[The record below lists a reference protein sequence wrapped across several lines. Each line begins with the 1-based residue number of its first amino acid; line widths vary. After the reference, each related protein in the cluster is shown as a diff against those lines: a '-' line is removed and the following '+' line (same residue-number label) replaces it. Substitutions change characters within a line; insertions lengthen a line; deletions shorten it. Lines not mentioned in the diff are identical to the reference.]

1 MSNLRDETVL
11 GVHHW
16 DERVFSFTTTRDP
29 GFRFT
34 NGQFVMLGLQVD
46 GRPLLRAYS
55 IASASHEDFLEFLS
69 IKVPDGPLTSRLQH
83 IAVGDRVVV
92 GTKPTGTLLVDDLRP
107 GRNLYLLATG
117 TGLAPFMSII
127 RDPATYERF
136 ERVVLT
142 HGVRQ
147 ASELAYHDL
156 LRHGL
161 PTEEL
166 LGETVRASL
175 AEIGEPV
182 DMVDIFRRSE
192 EAGAVV
198 DEALAVLPG
207 LKAVWMQL
215 GVVDAAAAARAEA
228 AGVTAVMD
236 RCPAI
241 EIPRLGM

>member
-1 MSNLRDETVL
+1 M
-11 GVHHW
+11 
-16 DERVFSFTTTRDP
+16 
-29 GFRFT
+29 T
-34 NGQFVMLGLQVD
+34 ND
-46 GRPLLRAYS
+46 
-55 IASASHEDFLEFLS
+55 
-69 IKVPDGPLTSRLQH
+69 
-83 IAVGDRVVV
+83 
-92 GTKPTGTLLVDDLRP
+92 
-107 GRNLYLLATG
+107 AT
-117 TGLAPFMSII
+117 I
-127 RDPATYERF
+127 RQ
-136 ERVVLT
+136 VLT
-142 HGVRQ
+142 ETRTIALVGWSPKADRPSHRVAAFLKARGYRVIPVNPGQ
-147 ASELAYHDL
+147 AGQEA
-156 LRHGL
+156 
-161 PTEEL
+161 